1 MLKGV
6 FVNKKL
12 KKKKKKDPAKGLEN
26 ININSKQSHQKA
38 N

>member
-12 KKKKKKDPAKGLEN
+12 KKKKKDPAKGLEN